1 MWWALAYVSFL
12 PALIVNDFLTK
23 SLEFGVKA
31 RATWIPITITY
42 LKPSTMGSILGY
54 VLLVAHIGLILSLYS
69 NPDEFLTIYPHPST
83 AAYLSGLG
91 LLLIN
96 VMVSLYLIGAGKSYK
111 LGSHTSWREQV
122 TSKKLRLK
130 GPIWVIRNSARLV
143 KHRTVAYFK
152 DVGSDLRFMFINYSY
167 EDSIYVF
174 VLFIAP
180 FLHNPEPAAKSL
192 LYPLFGILV
201 LVVLAIV
208 AQMVLTRIITNLGWN
223 F

>member
-1 MWWALAYVSFL
+1 MWWTLAYVSFL
-12 PALIVNDFLTK
+12 PALIVNDFLAK
-23 SLEFGVKA
+23 SLEFVVKA
-31 RATWIPITITY
+31 RATWRPLTITY

-54 VLLVAHIGLILSLYS
+54 VLLVAHIGLILSLS
-69 NPDEFLTIYPHPST
+69 LNPYKILSTYPHLST
-83 AAYLSGLG
+83 ASYLSGLG

-96 VMVSLYLIGAGKSYK
+96 VMVSLYLIGAGKSYE

-130 GPIWVIRNSARLV
+130 SPIWVIRNSARLV

-152 DVGSDLRFMFINYSY
+152 DVGSDIRFMFINYSY
-167 EDSIYVF
+167 LRLNYVF

-208 AQMVLTRIITNLGWN
+208 AQMVLTRILRI
-223 F
+223 